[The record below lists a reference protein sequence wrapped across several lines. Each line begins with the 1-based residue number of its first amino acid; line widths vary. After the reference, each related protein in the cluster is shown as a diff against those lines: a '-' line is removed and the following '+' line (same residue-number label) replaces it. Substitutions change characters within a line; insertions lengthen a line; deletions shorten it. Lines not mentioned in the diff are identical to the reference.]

1 MFPFHWVQIHQLNA
15 HTLNFMRKLLFLEEG
30 DDSKLLYSLILMLG
44 NLRSNL
50 TVLIEHRGFE
60 QGTTV
65 NSSTCSQS

>member
-1 MFPFHWVQIHQLNA
+1 MFPFYWVQIHQLNA

-30 DDSKLLYSLILMLG
+30 DFCILLFLMLG